1 MDKIDLFQPFPVKP
15 EIHIFHMN
23 QIWKQAI
30 AHLEQ
35 VIESPF
41 FSTWIKSIRP
51 IAITKD
57 HITLEVPN
65 RFVLEWIQENYFDLL
80 ENTISELAENPLKV
94 ELQIGASPEK
104 ETSTPTPEKD
114 PTSGVDLFSRDGNGP
129 SAQVDSPLEKNN
141 SYNFN
146 LNPKYVFQ
154 EFVSGSSNQ
163 FAYAA
168 AMAVA
173 TNPATTYNPLFIYG
187 GVGLGKTHLISAIGN
202 FVSKNKPHLQVS
214 YYTSEKFM
222 NELINS
228 LRYAKMDD
236 FRKKFRSVDVLLI
249 DDVQFIAG
257 KERTQEEFFHTFNA
271 LYESQKQIVVTS
283 DKFPKDIPGLEERLR
298 SRFEWG
304 LIADIQPPDVET
316 KQAILNLK
324 AEQIGINLPEDVAF
338 FIANSI
344 TSNVRE
350 LEGLLNRIGAY
361 AKLTAT
367 SVSLSMAK
375 EILKDILVEKN
386 REISV
391 EQIQK
396 VVASHF
402 NIKLTEL
409 KSSKRL
415 KALVIPRQIAMY
427 LARQMTSCSYPEIGE
442 KFGGKD
448 HSTIIHAIKK
458 IEKALEDD
466 FRLRSTLENIKKS
479 MII

>member
-1 MDKIDLFQPFPVKP
+1 
-15 EIHIFHMN
+15 MN
-23 QIWKQAI
+23 QIWKQTI
-30 AHLEQ
+30 ADLEQ

-51 IAITKD
+51 VEITPDKL
-57 HITLEVPN
+57 TLAVPN
-65 RFVLEWIQENYFDLL
+65 RFVLEWIEENYFDLI
-80 ENTISELAENPLKV
+80 ESTISKLANGAIKV
-94 ELQIGASPEK
+94 ELQIEAPSPDSEPPPV
-104 ETSTPTPEKD
+104 SPEKD
-114 PTSGVDLFSRDGNGP
+114 PASEEYSFSRDGSDRSVQPKVNVERTG
-129 SAQVDSPLEKNN
+129 NN
-141 SYNFN
+141 NFT
-146 LNPKYVFQ
+146 LNSKYVFK
-154 EFVSGSSNQ
+154 EFVAGSSNQ

-202 FVSKNKPHLQVS
+202 FVSQNNPRMKVS

-228 LRYAKMDD
+228 LRYAKMED
-236 FRKKFRSVDVLLI
+236 FRQKFRSVDVLLI

-271 LYESQKQIVVTS
+271 LYETQKQIVVTS

-304 LIADIQPPDVET
+304 LIADIQAPDVET
-316 KQAILNLK
+316 KQAILNMK
-324 AEQIGINLPEDVAF
+324 ADQIGINLPEDVAF

-402 NIKLTEL
+402 NIKLAEL
-409 KSSKRL
+409 KSSKRV

-458 IEKALEDD
+458 IDKALEDD

>member
-1 MDKIDLFQPFPVKP
+1 
-15 EIHIFHMN
+15 MN

-30 AHLEQ
+30 AQLEQ

-51 IAITKD
+51 IDLTPDK
-57 HITLEVPN
+57 ITLEVSQPFCS
-65 RFVLEWIQENYFDLL
+65 RMDPGKLL
-80 ENTISELAENPLKV
+80 RSSGKHSFRTFGSPIKIKLKV
-94 ELQIGASPEK
+94 GVSQDAEGPEPDMEK
-104 ETSTPTPEKD
+104 TRVSEDNSFLRDDANLSSQVNIET
-114 PTSGVDLFSRDGNGP
+114 
-129 SAQVDSPLEKNN
+129 EKNN
-141 SYNFN
+141 TSNFN
-146 LNPKYVFQ
+146 LNPKYSFQ
-154 EFVSGSSNQ
+154 EFVAGSSNQ

-173 TNPATTYNPLFIYG
+173 NNPATTYNPLFIYG

-202 FVSKNKPHLQVS
+202 FVSKNKPHMQVS

-304 LIADIQPPDVET
+304 LIADIQAPDVET

-324 AEQIGINLPEDVAF
+324 AEQIGIKLPEDVAF

-466 FRLRSTLENIKKS
+466 FRLRSTMENIKKS
-479 MII
+479 MTL

>member
-1 MDKIDLFQPFPVKP
+1 
-15 EIHIFHMN
+15 MN
-23 QIWKQAI
+23 QIWQQTI
-30 AHLEQ
+30 AQLEQ

-51 IAITKD
+51 IDLTPDK
-57 HITLEVPN
+57 ITLEVPN

-80 ENTISELAENPLKV
+80 ENTLSELLAVPIKIK
-94 ELQIGASPEK
+94 LQIGVSQEK
-104 ETSTPTPEKD
+104 ETPEPDITKSRRSEDNSFLRDVDNLSSQVSTET
-114 PTSGVDLFSRDGNGP
+114 
-129 SAQVDSPLEKNN
+129 EKNN
-141 SYNFN
+141 TGNCN
-146 LNPKYVFQ
+146 LNPKYSFQ
-154 EFVSGSSNQ
+154 EFVAGSSNQ

-173 TNPATTYNPLFIYG
+173 NNPATTYNPLFIYG

-202 FVSKNKPHLQVS
+202 FVAKKKPYMQVS

-304 LIADIQPPDVET
+304 LIADIQAPDVET

-324 AEQIGINLPEDVAF
+324 AEQIGIKLPEDVAF
-338 FIANSI
+338 FVANSI

-479 MII
+479 MAL

>member
-1 MDKIDLFQPFPVKP
+1 
-15 EIHIFHMN
+15 MN

-30 AHLEQ
+30 AQLEQ

-51 IAITKD
+51 IDLTPDK
-57 HITLEVPN
+57 ITLEVPN

-80 ENTISELAENPLKV
+80 ENTLSELLAVPIKIKLKV
-94 ELQIGASPEK
+94 GVSQDAEGPEPDMEK
-104 ETSTPTPEKD
+104 TRVSEDNSFLRDDANLSSQVNIET
-114 PTSGVDLFSRDGNGP
+114 
-129 SAQVDSPLEKNN
+129 EKNN
-141 SYNFN
+141 TSNFN
-146 LNPKYVFQ
+146 LNPKYSFQ
-154 EFVSGSSNQ
+154 EFVAGSSNQ

-173 TNPATTYNPLFIYG
+173 NNPATTYNPLFIYG

-202 FVSKNKPHLQVS
+202 FVSKNKPHMQVS

-304 LIADIQPPDVET
+304 LIADIQAPDVET

-324 AEQIGINLPEDVAF
+324 AEQIGIKLPEDVAF

-479 MII
+479 MTL

>member
-1 MDKIDLFQPFPVKP
+1 MEF
-15 EIHIFHMN
+15 
-23 QIWKQAI
+23 IWKQTI
-30 AHLEQ
+30 ARLEQ

-51 IAITKD
+51 VEITSS

-65 RFVLEWIQENYFDLL
+65 RFVLEWLRENYFELL
-80 ENTISELAENPLKV
+80 ETTLSELTEKPTRV
-94 ELQIGASPEK
+94 QLQIGTSSQDDQLSRLPSPVEARSEEAS
-104 ETSTPTPEKD
+104 
-114 PTSGVDLFSRDGNGP
+114 LSRNAEDH
-129 SAQVDSPLEKNN
+129 SPQTKSN
-141 SYNFN
+141 SERIHVN
-146 LNPKYVFQ
+146 LNPKYDFK
-154 EFVSGSSNQ
+154 EFVAGSSNQ

-173 TNPATTYNPLFIYG
+173 NNPATTYNPLFIYG

-202 FVSKNKPHLQVS
+202 YISQNKPLMQVS

-236 FRKKFRSVDVLLI
+236 FRKKFRTVDVLLI

-304 LIADIQPPDVET
+304 LIADIQAPDVET

-324 AEQIGINLPEDVAF
+324 AEQIGIKLPADVIF

-402 NIKLTEL
+402 NIKLSEM
-409 KSSKRL
+409 KSSKRV
-415 KALVIPRQIAMY
+415 KALVVPRQIAMY

-458 IEKALEDD
+458 IDKALEDD
-466 FRLRSTLENIKKS
+466 FRLRTTLDNIKKS